1 MTLFGPSI
9 GGGLE
14 LLRTPP
20 EKLKKLS
27 WQAQWDFKRQ
37 LRHQCIRQAWRLYAA
52 SGRPVRGLLDLV
64 VGRAALDY
72 AQACGYEES
81 DHFIEVDMDQAR
93 AENEWRTCFGF
104 HLEDRIE
111 LIQREI
117 RADPSL
123 FAMGWRVYLFEQCKK
138 QWEDYRDHI
147 NADPLARETVRVVQ
161 EATGRSPHLENCAKL
176 DMELLIA
183 EIVVSSIEGELGV
196 KLVRAIGAE
205 DRYGDPT
212 FVTFS
217 VEEPELI
224 SIERIAD
231 A

>member
-1 MTLFGPSI
+1 MTLFGPII

-37 LRHQCIRQAWRLYAA
+37 LRHHCIRQAWRLSAA
-52 SGRPVRGLLDLV
+52 SGMLEVDLLDLI
-64 VGRAALDY
+64 VGRAESNY
-72 AQACGYEES
+72 AQACGDEVTE
-81 DHFIEVDMDQAR
+81 HFIELDMDQAR
-93 AENEWRTCFGF
+93 ADNEWRTCFGF
-104 HLEDRIE
+104 YLEERIE
-111 LIQREI
+111 RIHRVVRSDLCLIT
-117 RADPSL
+117 
-123 FAMGWRVYLFEQCKK
+123 MGWRVYLFEQLRK

-147 NADPLARETVRVVQ
+147 NSDPLARETVRVVQ
-161 EATGRSPHLENCAKL
+161 EATGRSPHLETCANL
-176 DMELLIA
+176 DIQLLMA
-183 EIVVSSIEGELGV
+183 EIVVSCFEAELGV
-196 KLVRAIGAE
+196 KLVRAIRSE
-205 DRYGDPT
+205 DRYGDPD